1 MATSDLTPAVSADWS
16 HQPLRSAS
24 QSDHLHRAPNIVI
37 EEISVSDATT
47 SSGGGFLI
55 NHSLLSGGTE
65 SSLVTAPPSVIV
77 TGEVTTAAVRLDQ
90 VVPQLGGH
98 IHPPSHSSSSSQ
110 PNTMVNTLYLYYL
123 IY

>member
-1 MATSDLTPAVSADWS
+1 MATSDLTTAVSADWS
-16 HQPLRSAS
+16 HQPIRSAS

-55 NHSLLSGGTE
+55 NHGLLNGVTATE
-65 SSLVTAPPSVIV
+65 SSLVTSPPSVIV
-77 TGEVTTAAVRLDQ
+77 TGEVTAAVRLDQ

-98 IHPPSHSSSSSQ
+98 IHPPSHFSSSSQ
-110 PNTMVNTLYLYYL
+110 PNTMVN

>member
-1 MATSDLTPAVSADWS
+1 MATSDLTTAVSADWS
-16 HQPLRSAS
+16 HQPIRSAS

-55 NHSLLSGGTE
+55 NHSLLNGGTE

-77 TGEVTTAAVRLDQ
+77 TGEVTTAVRLDQ

-98 IHPPSHSSSSSQ
+98 IHPPSQSSSSSQ
-110 PNTMVNTLYLYYL
+110 PNTMVNT
-123 IY
+123 